1 MIDLANIQ
9 ADISKKYL
17 SLEHLRAII
26 YQQKLEKNKLKGKN
40 ESDFGLATCANDV
53 LILLNNAINSG
64 YNIECYKQNTIRKV
78 PYKTNFKDLE
88 KYLNFW
94 IFKDYEIEQ
103 QSQGL
108 FVNYSMS
115 EEVCKEERL
124 DYLNNEYLLIRSQ
137 IEEIINAKIPYFEDV
152 SEVVDIKLTP
162 LKNETKKIEELQ
174 LELEKKDKLIE
185 KLQRQIDENN
195 NLIMINEFME
205 NDRLSL
211 AIQTRKKYW
220 SEYNPDL
227 GNTPKAASI
236 TEELQSKYNFSKKQA
251 EAIEIVA
258 CPINR
263 N

>member
-9 ADISKKYL
+9 ENTSKKFL

-26 YQQKLEKNKLKGKN
+26 YKQKLEKNKLKGKN
-40 ESDFGLATCANDV
+40 ESAFYGVTCAKDV

-64 YNIECYKQNTIRKV
+64 YNIECYKQNTIKKI
-78 PYKTNFKDLE
+78 PYKTDFKDLE
-88 KYLNFW
+88 RYLNFLV
-94 IFKDYEIEQ
+94 FQDYQCEY
-103 QSQGL
+103 QGL
-108 FVNYSMS
+108 FLNDSMF
-115 EEVCKEERL
+115 EEVCKEKSL
-124 DYLNNEYLLIRSQ
+124 DYFNIEYLLIRSQ
-137 IEEIINAKIPYFEDV
+137 IEEIINAKIPYFKDV

-162 LKNETKKIEELQ
+162 LKNEPKTIEELQ

-211 AIQTRKKYW
+211 AIQARKEYW
-220 SEYNPDL
+220 SEYDPDS

-236 TEELQSKYNFSKKQA
+236 TKELQSKYNLSKKQA